1 MGRWDPR
8 SPGLRALALILLIQ
22 VSCCSRVL
30 DEVYFPE
37 NEAETRPG
45 HKWEYGDLGD
55 DEDFMAD
62 GASGDDRGSSEIG
75 SGILVTEGT
84 ITILPSTVASFFTGS
99 VVTPLAPQ
107 LAGIS
112 VSELDQ
118 EPFLI
123 YYRALV
129 NFTTSIEYTP
139 DLDNVSS
146 DQFRDL
152 SEAIVDTLESEYYKI
167 PGEQMVNVVY
177 VKVIDN
183 FVFVELDVGSEGNEN
198 DAEIRQVLY
207 SVIASGSIASY
218 VTSTKGFQFRR
229 LGAVTPSPRSCSTE
243 EFTCN
248 NGECIPLEFQCD
260 QRHDCR
266 DMSDEKD
273 CVTAESDIIGPSV
286 TARPVTTRRPATT
299 PYPPIY
305 TRPPLIATTPIK
317 PFTPKPPIDG
327 PRQCRREEARCPNGQ
342 CIPRD
347 YLCDGERDC
356 KDGSDELNCGTPSPC
371 EPNEFKCRNGRCA
384 LKLWRCD
391 GDNDCGDGS
400 DEIHCPTKGPSDM
413 CGPDQFLCVQSRTC
427 IPASYQCDEEA
438 DCLDRSDEIGCS
450 PPQVITPP
458 EESIMASRGD
468 TVRFT
473 CVAIGIPTPIITW
486 RLNWGHIPNSSRVSM
501 SNENGHST
509 LIIRDVKEAD
519 QGAYTCEAINGK
531 GMVFGIPDGILSLK
545 TGLCSE
551 GFFHVDGTSRCIPC
565 FCFGV
570 ARVCHQTGRYRNQIR
585 LRFNVQ
591 DDFKGVNVSSHQG
604 FPPLSSNQLQ
614 IDTAV
619 EEFQLV
625 DLSRRFLSH
634 DSFWTLPAQFLG
646 NKVDSYGGS
655 LSYKVRY
662 GLTRGQ
668 SEPVR
673 KPDVV
678 LLGNGQKLIYRV
690 LPSTQPGIMNQ
701 RAVQFTEEHWQHE
714 SGAAVTRED
723 LLMTLQNVEA
733 LMIQTVYDNKMAS
746 VGLADIVLDTTSV
759 EYTQLGVALGVEE
772 CRCPPGYSGL
782 SCEVC
787 SPQFERVPGGP
798 FLGTCSG
805 CNCNGHASSCDSE
818 SGYCINCQHN
828 TEGPQ
833 CNKCK
838 SGFFGDPTR
847 GTADACLP
855 CPCPFMDPRRRYSDT
870 CFLDTDGQPTCD
882 NCLEGYTGRRCERC
896 AAKYEGDPMR
906 PGGRCVKSTAAD
918 TGICDERG
926 SAVSSPNT
934 CVCKPHVSGKLCN
947 ECKSGTFYLS
957 DKNPDGCLKCFCMG
971 VSRDCSSSYWNR
983 DQVRSTYDSHERAP
997 FSISSAASSRTF
1009 SEGISVTGPSELTFS
1024 AFSSLPQD
1032 VYFWV
1037 LPERFKGDK
1046 VTSYGGEL
1054 RYTITYEA
1062 PVGARP
1068 LDTQPS
1074 VVLQGNG
1081 IFLEHSANTATPPGF
1096 PVTITVP
1103 FRESSWRRT
1112 DGQDATREHLLMALS
1127 DIDVLMVRASY
1138 AERMIESRISNIHMD
1153 IAVPHATGLQQAVE
1167 VEQCTCPVGYSG
1179 PSCQDC
1185 DIGYTRSTS
1194 GLYLGTCERCQ
1205 CGGHSSECDGE
1216 SGECLNC
1223 QHNTEGAKCERCK
1236 PGFYG
1241 DPRPGSPAHCQ
1252 PCPCRG
1258 TSGQYFGTC
1267 FLDTDG
1273 QPTCDSCPT
1282 GSIGRQCERC
1292 APGYRGDPTRGQP
1305 CTATPGPSTGCQCDL
1320 RGSVSTTC
1328 DSHRQCP
1335 CKPHVEG
1342 LSCSTCRPSH
1352 FYLSADHPDGCLPC
1366 FCMGVTQQCSSSSY
1380 HRELVTSPF
1389 LPGNFQNFALVN
1401 RQHNVRITSGFVVEM
1416 SIQGPQLSYRQF
1428 DQLGQESFYW
1438 QLPENYQGDKVTS
1451 YGGTLRYTLTY
1462 TSGIRGSPL
1471 PDADVQITGNDIT
1484 LVAYQTEVRPRE
1496 TKTFEI
1502 AFRESQWKRPDGQQA
1517 TREHLMMALADLD
1530 EILIRASYSTDMISA
1545 SITGVSMESAGP
1557 SYTSLPQ
1564 ALEVEEC
1571 RCPPGYRGLSC
1582 QDCAPGYTRTGGG
1595 LYLGHCEPC
1604 DCSGHSEMC
1613 HPETGVCSNCLH
1625 NTAGELCDKCAPG
1638 FYGDATAG
1646 TPEDCQL
1653 CACPLSD
1660 PENQFSKTCEP
1671 DGAGGYR
1678 CTACPIGYTGQ
1689 YCERCAAGYIG
1700 NPSVRGQKCVPED
1713 RQSNFIVRIYPEK
1726 KSVTAGSE
1734 TSLRCQGSG
1743 DPPYYYFWSREDGRP
1758 LSAVTQLR
1766 EKGEILHFSNLQPS
1780 DSGVY
1785 ICTCRNYKYVNTS
1798 RAEII
1803 VDAAAVRPITV
1814 TVEEQRVQSVRQGSD
1829 VTFIC
1834 TAKSTSPAYT
1844 LVWTSQSN
1852 GKLPERAMDFN
1863 GILTIRNVQPGDA
1876 GIYLCT
1882 GSNMFDM
1889 DEGNATLHVQAG
1901 AGLPPVAVIEPRQL
1915 SVQKGH
1921 PAEFRCTATGN
1932 PTPTVEWTGGQNG
1945 GISSR
1950 ASVHQ
1955 GVLRFS
1961 STQLS
1966 DEGHYTCRV
1975 HNSFGQHVAVADLRV
1990 HSGNLPDVQ
1999 VSPEFT
2005 EVREGDTA
2013 RLYCRALGSPT
2024 PTISWRKQHGIL
2036 PPKALTSLGFL
2047 HFRTSSLEAILRRI
2061 QELQARTERT
2071 DIATLLI
2078 PSVTV
2083 ADAGTY
2089 LCVGTN
2095 SAGSTHKQI
2104 EVVVV
2109 PASPAAPLLRIEP
2122 SADTVLEGQT
2132 VELNCVVATY
2142 PQAAVTWHRPGRP
2155 LSPNHQVH
2163 GSLLRIL
2170 QASSSDSGEYICRVT
2185 NGAGTQQASIIITI
2199 KSLPIPSEKVPVLR
2213 IESSSGS
2220 LVEGQTLELDCQV
2233 AAYPRAEVT
2242 WYRPGMP
2249 LSPNHQ
2255 VSGSRLRILQASA
2268 DDSGEYICR
2277 VSAGAVTQ
2285 QASTFITVSHIS
2297 SDSSGPALR
2306 IEPSSNSVAEGQTLE
2321 LNCVV
2326 SGSPSSAV
2334 SWHRKG
2340 QPLSPNH
2347 QVLGSRL
2354 RIVQASVA
2362 DSGEYICRVTSGAVT
2377 RQAVISVTITRAIGP
2392 VHSGISPTIRIESPL
2407 SAVSE
2412 GQTVV
2417 LNCVVEGQARQEVSW
2432 YRQGQ
2437 PLSDNHQVAGSR
2449 LRIVNA
2455 SPQDSG
2461 EYICQMSGS
2470 SGIQAASITVSIE
2483 GSRHNSGVS
2492 GAIRIEPSSQTV
2504 EEGQNL
2510 ELSCLMEG
2518 LSGHSV
2524 TWHRSNGRPL
2534 SANHQV
2540 AGPRMRIV
2548 GATAADSGEYVCRVN
2563 TGSRVQEAVITVIVR
2578 HSSQV
2583 PANIPTPI
2591 LIEKTPGP
2599 VAEGQTVDV
2608 NCVVIGHPDAA
2619 VTWMRPGASF
2629 SPNHQI
2635 SGSRLRIMQASSAD
2649 SGEYVCH
2656 YRSPSGALKASI
2668 LISVLSGVQN
2678 VYRLESPVI
2687 SINPPSATIRQ
2698 GENATFKCHV
2708 HTGAQPIRV
2717 TWKMGQ
2723 NQPVQD
2729 NVHISANGS
2738 VITIV
2743 GAHHKNQ
2750 GTYRCMAANAFGA
2763 VDSAVTLV
2771 VEGRPTVSV
2780 IPPGPIKVN
2789 VGETVY
2795 LECSGVGDP
2804 HPVVSW
2810 RRTGS
2815 RQAIRQQNHVPLD
2828 SHAVL
2833 QIPSVKPGDSGSYIC
2848 VGHNPAGSAQALV
2861 DVIVEDRAM
2870 KPSAPVASV
2879 EQSVHVVLAGE
2890 TATLRCSA
2898 AGNPTPSIAWSK
2910 LRAPLP
2916 WQHKI
2921 VNNSL
2926 VIPRVAQQDSG
2937 QYICNAS
2944 NADGHSEV
2952 FITLDVENPPYT
2964 TTLPDELSVSVGEPI
2979 RLQCLAHGTPPLKF
2993 QWSKVNGSVP
3003 HSAELRDGVLL
3014 IGQAAAADA
3023 GTYRCAVSN
3032 KVGESAALTQI
3043 SVVAPFSVRVSPQ
3056 VDTKAV
3062 SDTAEFTCTV
3072 LGDPRAKIQWIKEG
3086 GELPSNHTVD
3096 GARIRITNLERRNE
3110 GVYTCRASSKFG
3122 QAQDSGKLVVQMLPT
3137 VRINI
3142 RTSVQTVLA
3151 GNSVEFECLAIGDP
3165 RAKVTWSKVG
3175 GRLPSDAIVSGG
3187 MLRMEQVKQSDAG
3200 QYRCTVTNHVGE
3212 VQSHVI
3218 LHVQSV
3224 PQIAAQ
3230 PEMKEITT
3238 GSTAVFPC
3246 LASGFPVPEIT
3257 WTKLEGDLPSDAGI
3271 ENNVLT
3277 ILSVKPEDAGTYVC
3291 TAANRQGRVTAF
3303 SMLKVRERVVP
3314 YFTGHSH
3321 LALPSLKDA
3330 HKKFDIKITFRPD
3343 YADALVL
3350 YSGMLVYSG
3359 QKKSKGADFM
3369 SFGLVGGRPEFRFD
3383 AGSGMATIRYPI
3395 PISLGEFHTVT
3406 LYRNLNQGSLVVD
3419 NQTPVNG
3426 SSQGKFQGLDL
3437 NEELYLGGY
3446 PNFETVSKTDLSRGF
3461 VGCVR
3466 QLVIQGEE
3474 VIFKDLDLSANS
3486 ISNCPTCRD
3495 RPCKNR
3501 GICRDSDSSSYVC
3514 DCPPSFAGSNCEHQQ
3529 ALHCHPGACG
3539 HEATC
3544 INRADGTG
3552 YTCRCHLGKSGEKCM
3567 DGVMVNTPS
3576 FNGETSYISYP
3587 SLTNIHNDLR
3597 VDLEFKPLAPSGLIF
3612 FSGGQGAPVEDFVS
3626 LTMAGG
3632 HLEFR
3637 YELGSGMA
3645 VLRSADPI
3653 TLGQWHKA
3661 SAERINKDG
3670 TLQVDGTPAV
3680 KRSSPGK
3687 SLGLNLKT
3695 LMYLGGVDRS
3705 VSLPSAINITQPYQG
3720 CIGEVS
3726 INGKKVDV
3734 SYSFVESHSVS
3745 QCYDRSPCDRM
3756 PCLHRG
3762 RCIPTGESEYQCQC
3776 RHGFTGH
3783 RCETPE
3789 DRCLIHNLCL
3799 NGGSCKENRCHC
3811 PEGFSGVYCEQGAAS
3826 TNLDDGVHEGSGG
3839 NDAPGV
3845 YGSFFSGDSYITLP
3859 RQTFPRSRPDSPETI
3874 ELELRTTSADGAI
3887 LWQGMEE
3894 REGGGRERDFISL
3907 GLRRGHLVF
3916 RYQLGSG
3923 EANITTEDPINDGE
3937 WHKITAI
3944 REGRFGSIYIDGEE
3958 VMTGHSPGTNVMVD
3972 TRSKVYV
3979 GGAPH
3984 VKLTTGGKFS
3994 TGITGCIKNLVLLN
4008 AQPPRQPSRQPIDL
4022 KHQAEAAHNTR
4033 ECPS

>member
-2036 PPKALTSLGFL
+2036 PPKA
-2047 HFRTSSLEAILRRI
+2047 
-2061 QELQARTERT
+2061 RTERT

-3343 YADALVL
+3343 YAD
-3350 YSGMLVYSG
+3350 GMLVYSG